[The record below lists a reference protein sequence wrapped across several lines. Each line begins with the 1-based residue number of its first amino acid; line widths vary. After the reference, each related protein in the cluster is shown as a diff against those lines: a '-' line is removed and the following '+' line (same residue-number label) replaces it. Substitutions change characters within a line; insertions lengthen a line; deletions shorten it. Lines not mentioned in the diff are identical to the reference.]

1 MHEEFNPD
9 RLDELDEYWTDEEV
23 AAYLGIK
30 VDSVSAWVSRHPEV
44 DRRPRMKASKVVAA
58 KLASPGK
65 SWRRG
70 KKQTN
75 RDGTHN
81 VRGTGEGQG

>member
-1 MHEEFNPD
+1 MSEEFKPE
-9 RLDELDEYWTDEEV
+9 RLDEYDEYWTDEEV

-30 VDSVSAWVSRHPEV
+30 VESVSPWVSRHPEV

-65 SWRRG
+65 SWRKG
-70 KKQTN
+70 KSKKETK
-75 RDGTHN
+75 
-81 VRGTGEGQG
+81 